1 MRVMGLDMGSRT
13 IGVALSDPL
22 GMTAQPVKTIKR
34 TGLASDLKELAALIS
49 ELEVGTIVVG
59 LPIRLDGTKSVMSE
73 SVERFALKLAAH
85 TGLPVKMWDER
96 LSTVAVT
103 RVLKDADMSRAKRK
117 KVVDKLAACY
127 ILQGYLDH
135 LGSSE

>member
-1 MRVMGLDMGSRT
+1 MTFLRGVLLSMRIMGLDMGSRT

-34 TGLASDLKELAALIS
+34 TGLASDLKELSALIL
-49 ELEVGTIVVG
+49 EFEVGTVVVG
-59 LPIRLDGTKSVMSE
+59 LPIRLDGSSK
-73 SVERFALKLAAH
+73 
-85 TGLPVKMWDER
+85 
-96 LSTVAVT
+96 
-103 RVLKDADMSRAKRK
+103 ADMSRAKRK